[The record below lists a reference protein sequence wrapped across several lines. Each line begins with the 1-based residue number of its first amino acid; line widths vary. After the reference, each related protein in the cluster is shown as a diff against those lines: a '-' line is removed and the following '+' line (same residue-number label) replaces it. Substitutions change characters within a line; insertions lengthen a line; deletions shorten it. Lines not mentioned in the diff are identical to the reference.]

1 MNHGAQPE
9 TATRAHLPR
18 LIAWEVTRSCL
29 LNCKHCR
36 AAAGP
41 GAYSDEL
48 TLAECRALL
57 SSLRVLIGA
66 LRGAGAQAPAQP
78 VAGAVLASIRGRLD
92 EVPRDRP

>member
-1 MNHGAQPE
+1 MSIPGRLHGLRFRRDHRWVP
-9 TATRAHLPR
+9 AH
-18 LIAWEVTRSCL
+18 AS
-29 LNCKHCR
+29 
-36 AAAGP
+36 
-41 GAYSDEL
+41 AYLDGDLAEHDRRRVKRHSGEC
-48 TLAECRALL
+48 AECRALL